1 MFGWVDNECK
11 QNFDAETCWETSTL
25 MTVKDNIKTDIRV
38 ISCGDRRCMKLAQD
52 RVHGWLFVLVG
63 SNFGLCNNSV
73 S

>member
-52 RVHGWLFVLVG
+52 RVHG
-63 SNFGLCNNSV
+63 
-73 S
+73 